1 VATSHNHPK
10 LSKIDLTL
18 PVPLDPQNFTSISR
32 TPWSGS
38 ALAKGIKKNQ
48 ATSASQRIGE
58 AWEVSCDPEAPSK
71 LQDAPDCTLAEL
83 IKQRTAEC
91 LSERMVTA
99 GGTSL
104 NILVKLINASSPL
117 SLQIHPADDSPLLNS
132 NECGKPESWLVL
144 SAEKGSGIY
153 IGFQEGL
160 TLDGLRQHL
169 ENGTFSSDLLQF
181 VPVQTGDYFEIDPH
195 VPHAIGPGVVLLE
208 PQRITSGMS
217 GKTWRLWD
225 WDRKY
230 NSKGELDAEHGRPRD
245 LHIKESIS
253 IISPSDQSGT
263 KYVDRLR
270 RNPKRETP
278 APGVSADIFPANKW
292 YQTILLKLDAGAN
305 VQLKSDAL
313 YACATILEGCPFSFS
328 GHSRGRG
335 SAPKL
340 EMPQGQSF
348 FIPAS
353 ALPNTLAAEASPA
366 LLSLIIP
373 AGLGVEDHLGNIF
386 SV

>member
-1 VATSHNHPK
+1 MATSHNQLK
-10 LSKIDLTL
+10 LSKLDLTL
-18 PVPLDPQNFTSISR
+18 PVPLDPQNFTSINR

-48 ATSASQRIGE
+48 ANSSSQRIGE
-58 AWEVSCDPEAPSK
+58 AWEVSCDPEAPSE
-71 LQDAPDCTLAEL
+71 LQDSPGTTLAEL

-99 GGTSL
+99 GRTSL
-104 NILVKLINASSPL
+104 NILVKLINAASPL
-117 SLQIHPADDSPLLNS
+117 SLQIHPADDNPLLNA

-160 TLDGLRQHL
+160 TLDAVRQHL
-169 ENGTFSSDLLQF
+169 ENSTFTSDLLQF
-181 VPVQTGDYFEIDPH
+181 VPVQAGDYFEIDPH

-225 WDRKY
+225 WNRKY
-230 NSKGELDAEHGRPRD
+230 NPKGELDAEHGRPRD
-245 LHIKESIS
+245 LHIKEAVSIL
-253 IISPSDQSGT
+253 SPLDQSGS
-263 KYVDRLR
+263 KYVDGHR
-270 RNPKRETP
+270 RKPKRETL

-292 YQTILLKLDAGAN
+292 YQTILLKLAAGTS
-305 VQLKSDAL
+305 VQLKSNAL
-313 YACATILEGCPFSFS
+313 YACVTILEGCPVSFS
-328 GHSRGRG
+328 SHSRDIGR
-335 SAPKL
+335 KL
-340 EMPQGQSF
+340 ELPQGQSF

-366 LLSLIIP
+366 QLSLIIP
-373 AGLGVEDHLGNIF
+373 AGVGAEDHLGDIF
-386 SV
+386 TA